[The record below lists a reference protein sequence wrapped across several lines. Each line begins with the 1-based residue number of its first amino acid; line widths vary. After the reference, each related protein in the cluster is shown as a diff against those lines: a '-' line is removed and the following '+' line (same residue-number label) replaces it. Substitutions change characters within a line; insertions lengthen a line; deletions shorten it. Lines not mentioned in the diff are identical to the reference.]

1 MTIYLAYTAVFLLAA
16 IPFLEVVGVIPIGVA
31 AGLPALPV
39 TVLAFLGNIATIW
52 LLIFLMGQI
61 KAWLQRREEEKGKSR
76 PKKREERAARIWKRY
91 GLPGLALV
99 SPILIGSHL
108 GAILAMTFGGTR
120 KQITFWMTVSIFIWS
135 VVMGFASHYG
145 IDFLYRHTG
154 REGFLIDLLDSN

>member
-108 GAILAMTFGGTR
+108 GAILAMTFGGT
-120 KQITFWMTVSIFIWS
+120 KETN
-135 VVMGFASHYG
+135 H
-145 IDFLYRHTG
+145 
-154 REGFLIDLLDSN
+154 LLDDRQHFHLVGRNGFCFSLRDRLSLQAYRARGISH